1 MEENKL
7 QEILDVVTY
16 LKQHS
21 ATKEE
26 LKSELALSRQ
36 ELTAEFQTGI
46 NGIRQELTTEFQTGI
61 NGLRQE
67 LTTEFQT
74 GINGLRRELTT
85 EFQTSINGLRNELT
99 TKISSVR
106 DELSSEMD
114 SLRGDIK
121 LQIDD
126 LATKDDVRGMIFEAK
141 NELLSHI
148 DGLAEMHK
156 KLDVEYVSLRSKTG
170 RHDDQI
176 ETIYKHLN
184 LVLVN

>member
-1 MEENKL
+1 MEEKTL

-26 LKSELALSRQ
+26 LKSEIALS
-36 ELTAEFQTGI
+36 
-46 NGIRQELTTEFQTGI
+46 RQELTTEFQTGI
-61 NGLRQE
+61 NGLR
-67 LTTEFQT
+67 
-74 GINGLRRELTT
+74 
-85 EFQTSINGLRNELT
+85 NELS

-126 LATKDDVRGMIFEAK
+126 LATKDDVRGMISEAK

-156 KLDVEYVSLRSKTG
+156 KLDLEYVSLRAKTG